1 VSHLHRRCTVDDGE
15 VLVES
20 LYIIEDRTTK
30 DRVNEEVKL
39 IEIVEFPL
47 DWGLLIVNVGG
58 FKRSLITRNES
69 NILNSSSDG
78 VG

>member
-1 VSHLHRRCTVDDGE
+1 MSHLHRRCTVDDGE

-39 IEIVEFPL
+39 IEIVEFL
-47 DWGLLIVNVGG
+47 DWGLLIVNVGC

>member
-39 IEIVEFPL
+39 IEIVEFL
-47 DWGLLIVNVGG
+47 DCGLLIVNVGG

-78 VG
+78 IG